1 MFSLHCVDRSGAEAV
16 RQRKE
21 NLGRELPGHSPDPL
35 RGNDNG
41 RKAKRYDVKIRR
53 RVDRKRENSAIL
65 FSFQIVVQFGID
77 DIRDEHVARGMGDS
91 NGRFRIFDRRLRRH
105 AAGWTGAP
113 WTFGILTVMSYAFL
127 AFSGVMGRIEQT
139 MGPQNGPAGSVM
151 ILVLNIG
158 TLRPCA
164 M

>member
-41 RKAKRYDVKIRR
+41 RKAKRYDDKIRH

-65 FSFQIVVQFGID
+65 FSFQKVV
-77 DIRDEHVARGMGDS
+77 
-91 NGRFRIFDRRLRRH
+91 
-105 AAGWTGAP
+105 
-113 WTFGILTVMSYAFL
+113 
-127 AFSGVMGRIEQT
+127 
-139 MGPQNGPAGSVM
+139 
-151 ILVLNIG
+151 
-158 TLRPCA
+158 
-164 M
+164 

>member
-1 MFSLHCVDRSGAEAV
+1 M
-16 RQRKE
+16 
-21 NLGRELPGHSPDPL
+21 
-35 RGNDNG
+35 
-41 RKAKRYDVKIRR
+41 
-53 RVDRKRENSAIL
+53 
-65 FSFQIVVQFGID
+65 
-77 DIRDEHVARGMGDS
+77 
-91 NGRFRIFDRRLRRH
+91 
-105 AAGWTGAP
+105 WTGAP

-164 M
+164 MCLTSMPSRMSASSNENEQPIRKPT

>member
-41 RKAKRYDVKIRR
+41 RKVKRYDVKIRR

-65 FSFQIVVQFGID
+65 FSFQKVVQFVIY
-77 DIRDEHVARGMGDS
+77 DIRD
-91 NGRFRIFDRRLRRH
+91 
-105 AAGWTGAP
+105 
-113 WTFGILTVMSYAFL
+113 
-127 AFSGVMGRIEQT
+127 
-139 MGPQNGPAGSVM
+139 
-151 ILVLNIG
+151 
-158 TLRPCA
+158 
-164 M
+164 

>member
-41 RKAKRYDVKIRR
+41 RKVKRYDVKIRR

-65 FSFQIVVQFGID
+65 FSFQKVVQFGID
-77 DIRDEHVARGMGDS
+77 DIRDEHVARRMGDS
-91 NGRFRIFDRRLRRH
+91 NGRLRIFHRCLRRY
-105 AAGWTGAP
+105 AAGPEHGN
-113 WTFGILTVMSYAFL
+113 L
-127 AFSGVMGRIEQT
+127 ALIEIDRDRK
-139 MGPQNGPAGSVM
+139 SV
-151 ILVLNIG
+151 V
-158 TLRPCA
+158 
-164 M
+164 

>member
-1 MFSLHCVDRSGAEAV
+1 MFSLHCVDRSSAEAV

-21 NLGRELPGHSPDPL
+21 NLGREFPGHSPDPL

-77 DIRDEHVARGMGDS
+77 DIRDELANALQVCLDS
-91 NGRFRIFDRRLRRH
+91 GAKKVLLPITSAADLGTVPSELIGCFNLIFYQS
-105 AAGWTGAP
+105 A
-113 WTFGILTVMSYAFL
+113 
-127 AFSGVMGRIEQT
+127 
-139 MGPQNGPAGSVM
+139 
-151 ILVLNIG
+151 
-158 TLRPCA
+158 
-164 M
+164 

>member
-1 MFSLHCVDRSGAEAV
+1 MFSLHCVDRSSAEAV

-21 NLGRELPGHSPDPL
+21 NLGREFPGHSPDPL

-77 DIRDEHVARGMGDS
+77 DIRDEHVAQGMG
-91 NGRFRIFDRRLRRH
+91 GF
-105 AAGWTGAP
+105 
-113 WTFGILTVMSYAFL
+113 
-127 AFSGVMGRIEQT
+127 AFSTAACGVT
-139 MGPQNGPAGSVM
+139 PQGQNTGISPS
-151 ILVLNIG
+151 
-158 TLRPCA
+158 
-164 M
+164 